1 MQTASVNNPQR
12 VWNTAVYV
20 RISEAEKD
28 KSESDSIANQKKY
41 IQKFMEKDN
50 AFNLYEIYCDDG
62 YSGGNFDRPAFQK
75 LISDIDKKIVDCL
88 IVKDLSRFGREHI
101 KANYYMEIY
110 FPSNKVR
117 FISLGENIDSY
128 ANPKRMESIDI
139 PFTNLINDHYLTQVS
154 ISTKSSL
161 QIKQKEGKFVGA
173 LAPYGYL
180 KSPYD
185 KHKLIIDE
193 EVKDIVGKIFDDY
206 IKGSTLSGIAK
217 DLNDNNILSPGAYR
231 ANKSGKKI
239 ISKWNSAAVRNILD
253 QPIYTGDMVQGRT
266 YSPNHKVKKQIPQPK
281 EKWII
286 VKNTHEAIISRK
298 IYDKAQDILSR
309 NIKPVRQIC
318 EIIKPSILAGY
329 VYCADCGGKM
339 IRSSAVANGKKIY
352 RFVCSTYKNKG
363 RKYCSSHYIQ
373 EDKLIELLFETISLY
388 TRIAVDEAFVKRAEE
403 MHRKGNVSS
412 FFAVKLK
419 KAQKEL
425 EEVKMIRQGL
435 YKDYKLNMI
444 SASEY
449 ADMKTGFEQ
458 QYNDLLKQIASLSK
472 SIELEKNKKLP
483 SNETLE
489 YLKEHGTF
497 KELTRDMVIK
507 LVDRIIIGDKNEI
520 KIIFIF
526 EDIFKD
532 YTENIA
538 TSQKEW

>member
-12 VWNTAVYV
+12 IWNTAVYV

-28 KSESDSIANQKKY
+28 KSESDSISNQKNY
-41 IQKFMEKDN
+41 IQKFIKKDN
-50 AFNLYEIYCDDG
+50 TFNLYEIYCDDG
-62 YSGGNFDRPAFQK
+62 YSGGNFHRPAFQK
-75 LISDIDKKIVDCL
+75 LISDIDRKIIDCV

-101 KANYYMEIY
+101 KTNYYMEIY
-110 FPSNKVR
+110 FPSNNVR

-180 KSPYD
+180 KAPYD
-185 KHKLIIDE
+185 KHKLIIDG
-193 EVKDIVGKIFDDY
+193 EVKDIVIKIFNDY

-217 DLNDNNILSPGAYR
+217 GLNVNQILSPGAYR
-231 ANKSGKKI
+231 AKKSGKTIYSSWKSNAI
-239 ISKWNSAAVRNILD
+239 HNILD

-266 YSPNHKVKKQIPQPK
+266 YSPNHKVKKRIPQPK
-281 EKWII
+281 DKWII
-286 VKNTHEAIISRK
+286 VKNTHEAIISRE

-309 NIKPVRQIC
+309 DIKPVRQKC
-318 EIIKPSILAGY
+318 EEIKPSILAGY
-329 VYCADCGGKM
+329 VYCSDCGGKM
-339 IRSSAVANGKKIY
+339 IRSLAVSNGKKIY

-363 RKYCSSHYIQ
+363 KDFCSSHYIQ
-373 EDKLIELLFETISLY
+373 EDKLTGLLFETINLY
-388 TRIAVDEAFVKRAEE
+388 TRIAVDDAFIKRAEE
-403 MHRKGNVSS
+403 IHRKNNVSS
-412 FFAVKLK
+412 FFIIKLK
-419 KAQKEL
+419 KVKKEL

-449 ADMKTGFEQ
+449 TDMKAGFEM

-472 SIELEKNKKLP
+472 SIELEKTKKLP
-483 SNETLE
+483 INETLE

-507 LVDRIIIGDKNEI
+507 LVDRIIISNDNKI
-520 KIIFIF
+520 KIIYNF

-532 YTENIA
+532 YAENVA
-538 TSQKEW
+538 TSQKGL